1 MLISPKHATKLQ
13 QVFMSLVCQK
23 KQVLRLNVQVAF
35 LHFCGPTTYLN
46 MSLCRLVQHNDVA
59 LFGPL
64 RHPWSTHVD
73 TQPKRTTNE
82 PPAQAIASEA
92 TTKPYKTARTRVT
105 RFQTD
110 EQFGIQAAM
119 QKKPPAAMAT
129 ITVTSTAPAAGSARG
144 GRVSVPGDRWM
155 KVPKGVKC
163 RRSQR
168 GSKAERGVKRS
179 RKVPNHSSFHELRA
193 VRLMLHN
200 WNTKTQK
207 QVQWR
212 QNGSMAWSTVMVTS
226 LVRIIKSFYFLPVK
240 LP

>member
-1 MLISPKHATKLQ
+1 
-13 QVFMSLVCQK
+13 
-23 KQVLRLNVQVAF
+23 
-35 LHFCGPTTYLN
+35 
-46 MSLCRLVQHNDVA
+46 
-59 LFGPL
+59 
-64 RHPWSTHVD
+64 
-73 TQPKRTTNE
+73 
-82 PPAQAIASEA
+82 
-92 TTKPYKTARTRVT
+92 
-105 RFQTD
+105 
-110 EQFGIQAAM
+110 
-119 QKKPPAAMAT
+119 
-129 ITVTSTAPAAGSARG
+129 
-144 GRVSVPGDRWM
+144 M